1 MSYDVPQALASPIAQ
16 VADRPWYRQVNRT
29 QWHAFLASFL
39 AWTLDA
45 FDFTIVSFVLVDLQ
59 SSFSVSKAM
68 VGTVITVTLFARVF
82 GGIGAGTAADR
93 WGRKGPLMFSVFW
106 FAAFAF
112 LSGLSTTFGM
122 LLALRALFGIGM
134 GGVWAAGM
142 PLALEHWPARLRGIA
157 SGALQAGYSTG
168 FIIAA
173 IVFQYGYPLINTR
186 PDFAWRV
193 MFCVGALPAL
203 LVLYIVARAK
213 ESPVWLERQR
223 HLRDTKT
230 RDAVSLTLL
239 FRSDLIRTTLLTS
252 LMMTMFIFSYYSI
265 TSWYAT
271 FIISK
276 HLKPVSFSLLL
287 NIGGVTGAIAAGRL
301 AETWLGRRGAAS
313 LMMLIGIA
321 AVPLYVLTD
330 TVWLMW
336 LGAFLVGFFAAGSWG
351 IVPTYL
357 NERFPTAVRAAGAGF
372 AYHVGA
378 AIGSFTP
385 TIIGALQDRGM
396 ALGSA
401 MAFSIALAGVLVI
414 ATVWMGPET
423 RGRQLQAVD

>member
-16 VADRPWYRQVNRT
+16 VDDRPWYRQVNRT
-29 QWHAFLASFL
+29 QWHTFLASFL

-93 WGRKGPLMFSVFW
+93 WGRKGPLMFSVLW

-265 TSWYAT
+265 TFWYPT
-271 FIISK
+271 LLTSH
-276 HLKPVSFSLLL
+276 HLNTLSYLLLL
-287 NIGGVTGAIAAGRL
+287 NVGGVTGAIACGRL
-301 AETWLGRRGAAS
+301 AETALGRRGAATI
-313 LMMLIGIA
+313 MMAIGIA
-321 AVPLYVLTD
+321 ATPLYVLTAN
-330 TVWLMW
+330 VLLMW
-336 LGAFLVGFFAAGSWG
+336 IGAFAMGFFAAGAWG
-351 IVPTYL
+351 MVPSYL
-357 NERFPTAVRAAGAGF
+357 NERFPTATRAVGAGF

-385 TIIGALQDRGM
+385 TIIGYLKDRGM
-396 ALGSA
+396 ELSTA
-401 MAFSIALAGVLVI
+401 MALCIAIAGVLVI
-414 ATVWMGPET
+414 IVLWMGPET
-423 RGRQLQAVD
+423 RGRVFDAAA

>member
-1 MSYDVPQALASPIAQ
+1 M
-16 VADRPWYRQVNRT
+16 
-29 QWHAFLASFL
+29 
-39 AWTLDA
+39 
-45 FDFTIVSFVLVDLQ
+45 
-59 SSFSVSKAM
+59 
-68 VGTVITVTLFARVF
+68 
-82 GGIGAGTAADR
+82 
-93 WGRKGPLMFSVFW
+93 
-106 FAAFAF
+106 
-112 LSGLSTTFGM
+112 
-122 LLALRALFGIGM
+122 
-134 GGVWAAGM
+134 
-142 PLALEHWPARLRGIA
+142 
-157 SGALQAGYSTG
+157 
-168 FIIAA
+168 
-173 IVFQYGYPLINTR
+173 
-186 PDFAWRV
+186 
-193 MFCVGALPAL
+193 
-203 LVLYIVARAK
+203 
-213 ESPVWLERQR
+213 
-223 HLRDTKT
+223 
-230 RDAVSLTLL
+230 
-239 FRSDLIRTTLLTS
+239 
-252 LMMTMFIFSYYSI
+252 
-265 TSWYAT
+265 
-271 FIISK
+271 
-276 HLKPVSFSLLL
+276 SFSLLL

-401 MAFSIALAGVLVI
+401 MAFSIALAVLVI

-423 RGRQLQAVD
+423 RGRRLQAVD

>member
-1 MSYDVPQALASPIAQ
+1 VSHAIAHTSASAAEAGIAG
-16 VADRPWYRQVNRT
+16 PWYRQVNRT
-29 QWHAFLASFL
+29 QWHAFFASFL
-39 AWTLDA
+39 SWTLDA

-59 SSFSVSKAM
+59 SSFNVSKAL

-93 WGRKGPLMFSVFW
+93 WGRKGPLMFSVLW
-106 FAAFAF
+106 FACFAF

-168 FIIAA
+168 FIFAA
-173 IVFQYGYPLINTR
+173 LVFQYAYPLINTR

-193 MFCVGALPAL
+193 MFCVGALPA
-203 LVLYIVARAK
+203 VVVFFIVYTAK

-239 FRSDLIRTTLLTS
+239 FRPDLIRTTILTA

-276 HLKPVSFSLLL
+276 GLKPVSFSLLL

-301 AETWLGRRGAAS
+301 AETWLGRRGAATV
-313 LMMLIGIA
+313 MMVIGIA
-321 AVPLYVLTD
+321 AIPLYVLND

-336 LGAFLVGFFAAGSWG
+336 IGAFLVGFFAAGSWG
-351 IVPTYL
+351 VVPTYL
-357 NERFPTAVRAAGAGF
+357 NERFPTAVRAVGAGF

-385 TIIGALQDRGM
+385 TIIGAMQDRGM

-401 MAFSIALAGVLVI
+401 MGFSIALAGVLVI

-423 RGRQLQAVD
+423 RGRQFHATE